1 MANFKTIHIFA
12 YGETQIIGSTSD
24 GKTASSDLASLQPL
38 IDHIKGFR
46 PEGVLDRPHHVIHL
60 HQGSKASYLGKGE
73 AFKEKTSFSIN
84 WSDLDQSLV
93 SALSDELVA
102 ALA

>member
-60 HQGSKASYLGKGE
+60 HQGRKASYLGRGE
-73 AFKEKTSFSIN
+73 AFKEKTSFHVN
-84 WSDLDQSLV
+84 WDQLDAALID
-93 SALSDELVA
+93 ALSDELAA

>member
-1 MANFKTIHIFA
+1 
-12 YGETQIIGSTSD
+12 
-24 GKTASSDLASLQPL
+24 
-38 IDHIKGFR
+38 
-46 PEGVLDRPHHVIHL
+46 LDRPHHVIHL

-73 AFKEKTSFSIN
+73 ALKEKTSFSIN